1 MLPPVRLNGN
11 SEGRGLAN
19 DQDVERLVSFCE
31 SQRPRLV
38 GLLSLYC
45 GDAYVGEEMA
55 QETIVRV
62 CRDWRKVRQLDSPE
76 AWVWRV
82 AINLTNSYFRR
93 RAAERRARERLEA
106 RTNASIVQP
115 EEAFSSSVRQAVA
128 ALPARQKTALVL
140 RFYLDLSVSQTAE
153 LMNCAEGTV
162 KALTHKGIST
172 LRESPEFE
180 RSESFDA
187 S

>member
-1 MLPPVRLNGN
+1 M
-11 SEGRGLAN
+11 
-19 DQDVERLVSFCE
+19 SFYE

-82 AINLTNSYFRR
+82 AINLTNSHFRR
-93 RAAERRARERLEA
+93 RAAERRAKQRLEA
-106 RTNASIVQP
+106 HPGAYTVQP
-115 EEAFSSSVRQAVA
+115 EEPFSISVRRSVA
-128 ALPARQKTALVL
+128 ALPTRQKTALVL

-153 LMNCAEGTV
+153 LINCAEGTV

-180 RSESFDA
+180 RRESFDA
-187 S
+187 F